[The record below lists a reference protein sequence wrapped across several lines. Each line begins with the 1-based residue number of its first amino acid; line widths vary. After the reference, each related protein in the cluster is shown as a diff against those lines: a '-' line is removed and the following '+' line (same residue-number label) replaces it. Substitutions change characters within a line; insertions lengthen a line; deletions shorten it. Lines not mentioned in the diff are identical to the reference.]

1 MDMLMKKGWMFPV
14 LCVLLAA
21 CAQAPSDAEAG
32 FRPDTLQTP
41 VYLGAD
47 LSYVNEM
54 EDCGGVYR
62 EDGQTV
68 DPFALFGERGANL
81 ARIRLWYDPP
91 TEYSAFPDALRAIR
105 RAKAAGMQ
113 ALLDFHY
120 SDHWADPGKQVP
132 PAAWQGLAVDA
143 MRDSVYAYTYRVLDR
158 LGEEGLLPEMVQV
171 GNEINPGM
179 LLPQGSRDRWA
190 SLAKLLQGGIRAVRD
205 AAARHETHIDVML
218 HVAQPEHAMSWFTEA
233 ARAGVEDYDILGISY
248 YAQWSS
254 VPLSDLSD
262 RIAALVSRFAPRDL
276 LVVEAA
282 YPWTLT
288 GADPANNILGRD
300 ALESGYPATPAG
312 QKAYLVDMTQA
323 VFDGG
328 GGGVT
333 YWEPAWISTSCST
346 LWGQG
351 SHWENA
357 TFFDF
362 NRGNEVLPGIDFLN
376 HAYDFPEGRV
386 APAPVRPTS
395 AERGEQPHS
404 VELSKNYPNPF
415 NPQTTIRYALP
426 EAGPVRLAVYDLAGR
441 EVARLADGVREAAR
455 HEVRFDGSGLPS
467 GMYLYR
473 LETLGRV
480 LVRPMTLI
488 K

>member
-1 MDMLMKKGWMFPV
+1 MRLLVRQGWIFPV

-21 CAQAPSDAEAG
+21 CARAPSDAEASL
-32 FRPDTLQTP
+32 RPDTLQTP

-54 EDCGGVYR
+54 EDCGGSYR

-81 ARIRLWYDPP
+81 ARIRLWHTPP
-91 TEYSAFPDALRAIR
+91 TEYSAFPDVVRAIR

-113 ALLDFHY
+113 ILLDFHY

-132 PAAWQGLAVDA
+132 PVAWEGLTVDGL
-143 MRDSVYAYTYRVLDR
+143 RDSVYAYTHRVLDR
-158 LGEEGLLPEMVQV
+158 LGEEGLLPDMVQI
-171 GNEINPGM
+171 GNEINPGF
-179 LLPQGSRDRWA
+179 LLPHGSRDRWE
-190 SLAKLLQGGIRAVRD
+190 SLATLLQGGIRAVRD
-205 AAARHETHIDVML
+205 AAARHEAPIDVML
-218 HVAQPEHAMSWFTEA
+218 HVAQPEHAMSWFEEA
-233 ARAGVEDYDILGISY
+233 ARAGVEDYDILGVSY

-282 YPWTLT
+282 YPWTLA
-288 GADPANNILGRD
+288 GADPANNILGED
-300 ALESGYPATPAG
+300 ALEPGYPATPAG

-328 GGGVT
+328 GGGVV

-346 LWGQG
+346 PWGQG

-357 TFFDF
+357 AFFDF
-362 NRGNEVLPGIDFLN
+362 NRGNEVLPAIDFLN
-376 HAYDFPEGRV
+376 HAYDVPEGRT
-386 APAPVRPTS
+386 APAPDRPIS
-395 AERGEQPHS
+395 AERAEQPRS
-404 VELSKNYPNPF
+404 VELSGNYPNPF
-415 NPQTTIRYALP
+415 NPRTTIRYALS
-426 EAGPVRLAVYDLAGR
+426 EAAPVRLVVYDLAGR
-441 EVARLADGVREAAR
+441 EVARLADGVRPAAR

-473 LETLGRV
+473 LETPTRTWT
-480 LVRPMTLI
+480 RPMLLL

>member
-1 MDMLMKKGWMFPV
+1 MRMLMRKGWMLV
-14 LCVLLAA
+14 ASCALLAA
-21 CAQAPSDAEAG
+21 CARAPSDAEAG
-32 FRPDTLQTP
+32 LGPDTLQTP
-41 VYLGAD
+41 TYLGAD

-62 EDGQTV
+62 ENGELT
-68 DPFALFGERGANL
+68 DPFELFGERGANL
-81 ARIRLWYDPP
+81 ARIRLWYAPP
-91 TEYSAFPDALRAIR
+91 TRYSAFSDAARSIR

-113 ALLDFHY
+113 TLLDFHY

-132 PAAWQGLAVDA
+132 PAAWSGLTVDG

-158 LGEEGLLPEMVQV
+158 LGEEDLLPEMVQV

-179 LLPQGSRDRWA
+179 LLPHGSRDRWE

-205 AAARHETHIDVML
+205 AAARHEAHIDVML

-233 ARAGVEDYDILGISY
+233 ARAGVEDYDILGVSY
-248 YAQWSS
+248 YSRWSS

-262 RIAALVSRFAPRDL
+262 RIEALVSRFAPRDL
-276 LVVEAA
+276 LVAEAA
-282 YPWTLT
+282 YPWTLA

-300 ALESGYPATPAG
+300 ALEPGYPATPAG

-328 GGGVT
+328 GGGVV
-333 YWEPAWISTSCST
+333 YWEPAWISTPCST

-362 NRGNEVLPGIDFLN
+362 NRGNEALPAIDFLN
-376 HAYDFPEGRV
+376 HAYDFPEGRT
-386 APAPVRPTS
+386 APSPGLPTS
-395 AERGEQPHS
+395 AERKEQPRS
-404 VELSKNYPNPF
+404 AELSGNYPNPF
-415 NPQTTIRYALP
+415 NPQTIIRYALP
-426 EAGPVRLAVYDLAGR
+426 EAAPVRLAAYDLTGR
-441 EVARLADGVREAAR
+441 EVARLADGVRPAGR
-455 HEVRFDGSGLPS
+455 HEARFDGSGLPS

-473 LETLGRV
+473 LETADRV
-480 LVRPMTLI
+480 LVRPMILA